1 MSANCLEINCTSAQ
15 FMFLALITY
24 YLTYLD
30 KYLLDSEFHNA
41 LEHLLEHEV
50 RSTNRF
56 RERKKKALILNRDW
70 SNDLND
76 FE

>member
-30 KYLLDSEFHNA
+30 KYLLDSKFHNA
-41 LEHLLEHEV
+41 DIELRTSLRT
-50 RSTNRF
+50 RSPFHKSFPGT
-56 RERKKKALILNRDW
+56 KKQNLDPEL
-70 SNDLND
+70 
-76 FE
+76 

>member
-1 MSANCLEINCTSAQ
+1 MSANCLAKNCTSAQ

-41 LEHLLEHEV
+41 LEHLLEHGRPFHKSFPGTKNGNLDTE
-50 RSTNRF
+50 
-56 RERKKKALILNRDW
+56 L
-70 SNDLND
+70 
-76 FE
+76 